1 MPTPVDI
8 RITLSLHADTL
19 KEVDGYDEEF
29 TAPILA
35 PALEALDDAYITL
48 GKLHDARDAAKK
60 NQAWT
65 EVQQVLAVSDAAWK
79 QQQRIAKKFDNV
91 RVTLEKQIAHFEQE
105 LSQPLESRAA
115 VTISGEVLKFVKD
128 MPTEK
133 RHEFLTKA
141 IEEGAF
147 FIMSRG
153 SLMCPVSPHDGKTC
167 GLPSMRWRVFSSS
180 TACDD
185 KGSHTGFR
193 FFGSGMCHQQFS
205 GSSLSML
212 TLSHVSADAS
222 PMRAP
227 VSMRNITRSIL
238 DHVSRL

>member
-8 RITLSLHADTL
+8 RITPSLHADTL
-19 KEVDGYDEEF
+19 KEVDGYDEEL

-48 GKLHDARDAAKK
+48 TKLHDARDAAKK

-65 EVQQVLAVSDAAWK
+65 EGQQVLAVSDAAWK

-91 RVTLEKQIAHFEQE
+91 RTTLDKQIAHFEQE

-115 VTISGEVLKFVKD
+115 VTIAGEVRKYVKD

-141 IEEGAF
+141 IEEGDHITASAVLGAPPYLSGLDATF
-147 FIMSRG
+147 QKTYVRMWWERTTPELAQKLKAVRG
-153 SLMCPVSPHDGKTC
+153 AKAVIEQRG
-167 GLPSMRWRVFSSS
+167 GLIFKEVEKAM
-180 TACDD
+180 
-185 KGSHTGFR
+185 
-193 FFGSGMCHQQFS
+193 
-205 GSSLSML
+205 GSSWAKVNELRQGNDKAL
-212 TLSHVSADAS
+212 AALKFGDGQ
-222 PMRAP
+222 
-227 VSMRNITRSIL
+227 
-238 DHVSRL
+238 